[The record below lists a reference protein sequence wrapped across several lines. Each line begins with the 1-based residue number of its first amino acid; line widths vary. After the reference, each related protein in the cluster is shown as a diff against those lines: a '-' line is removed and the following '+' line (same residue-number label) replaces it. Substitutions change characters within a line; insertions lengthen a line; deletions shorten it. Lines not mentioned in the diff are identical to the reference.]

1 MNLKKKVLV
10 EHFQSSNDVYADVF
24 RVDPCKMIH
33 KTHEDMKQIHE
44 NPKLSELERTQQSI
58 EFFIQAIL

>member
-1 MNLKKKVLV
+1 MNLKKVLV

-44 NPKLSELERTQQSI
+44 NPKLSELERTPHQSI
-58 EFFIQAIL
+58 EFFILVIL

>member
-1 MNLKKKVLV
+1 M
-10 EHFQSSNDVYADVF
+10 EHFQSCNDVYADVF

-44 NPKLSELERTQQSI
+44 NPKLSELERNQQSI
-58 EFFIQAIL
+58 EFFHSG